1 MLSEN
6 ALVQFQHLPVAC
18 VLLDANGRFLAA
30 NFLAQEHLNV
40 SEKRLIGKNIDAFLA
55 PKSEIDAVLQR
66 SREGMIVT
74 SDSFYTIAAHK
85 PYLLHYSQQDDGN
98 ISVVLTAE
106 GNRLEAEEESRRYEV
121 AETVARIALERA
133 HEIKNPLAALR
144 GATQLL
150 SEQMVG
156 DNLEIVS
163 HLLSEIDSIKE
174 RVDSFLQVGP
184 RANVA
189 MTPVNI
195 HALIDDVCK
204 SETTLKVQR
213 AFDPGIPDIIVH
225 QTRLRQ
231 ALENLWCNAIEAD
244 SDLIVWETRIEHG
257 VPLLGNKGSVLSI
270 KITSN
275 GHEIPKHIQH
285 KLFEPYVTGKDR
297 GNGLGLSVVQQV
309 AHEHGGKVKVKSEV
323 MRTSFTMYLPLRSEK
338 SVGKK

>member
-1 MLSEN
+1 MPV
-6 ALVQFQHLPVAC
+6 VQFQHLPVPC
-18 VLLDANGRFLAA
+18 ILLDAAGNFLAA

-40 SEKRLIGKNIDAFLA
+40 SEKRLLGQPLSNYIA
-55 PKSEIDAVLQR
+55 PKSEVDDMLAQSLD
-66 SREGMIVT
+66 GMIVT
-74 SDSFYTIAAHK
+74 SDSFYTVTGHK
-85 PYLLHYSQQDDGN
+85 PYLLHSSRQDDGN

-106 GNRLEAEEESRRYEV
+106 GNRLEAEEESQRYEV

-150 SEQMVG
+150 SEQVYG
-156 DNLEIVS
+156 DDFEIVK
-163 HLLSEIDSIKE
+163 HMLSEIDRIKE

-189 MTPVNI
+189 MHPVNI
-195 HALIDDVCK
+195 HALIDNVCK
-204 SETTLKVQR
+204 ANAKVKVQR
-213 AFDPGIPDIIVH
+213 SFDPGIPDIIVH
-225 QTRLRQ
+225 ETRLRQ
-231 ALENLWCNAIEAD
+231 ALENLWQNAIEAD

-257 VPLLGNKGSVLSI
+257 VTLLGNKGSVLSI

-275 GHEIPKHIQH
+275 GHEIPKNIRS

-309 AHEHGGKVKVKSEV
+309 AHEHGGKIKVSSEV
-323 MRTSFTMYLPLRSEK
+323 LRTTFTMYLPLNIEK
-338 SVGKK
+338 YSAKVIGQG